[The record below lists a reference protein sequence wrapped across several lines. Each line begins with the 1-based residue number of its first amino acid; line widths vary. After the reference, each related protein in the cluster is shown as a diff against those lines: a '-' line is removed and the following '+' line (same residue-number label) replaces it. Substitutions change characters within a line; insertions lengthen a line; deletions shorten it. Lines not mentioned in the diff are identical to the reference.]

1 MNSRPTTPR
10 DAGTPVGESRKGSSK
25 DSALLEGLGQAQA
38 QAGSGSASSRPSTHS
53 SKEALTQL
61 QPQPQP
67 QASNKSPSQSGKES
81 SGKFPALKAAAADLF
96 ARRPTPPSL
105 ARIERPPEPS
115 SSAHTDGSE
124 FEPASSRI
132 GDSFNQSSMRQ
143 GPGSGQGPGAEATAL
158 TAAAATISVAGNK
171 MASAV
176 EDATD
181 PSGPPSDRLLATFGT
196 LGAAAAEGGR
206 YAKSKST
213 TQGDR
218 AKWGTL
224 LEKDKDGPRLS
235 SNAGSVVSAITGS
248 SGGTGAGSALS
259 RAPLKKGASEIN
271 ERDSLRRATAVANE
285 EAQTGGRGSTRQ
297 LMGATARADVSAGKT
312 AAAAEGAGASSGGSI
327 MDYLAAKRAAV
338 LGTVGGGGGGG
349 GGGAGTEE
357 AEASKEPTKKILDYL
372 KRSSK
377 KDAESEG
384 GGASDAAG
392 AGSAPPSTTGKSGG
406 ILGRLFRGREDT

>member
-38 QAGSGSASSRPSTHS
+38 GSGSASSRPSTHS

-61 QPQPQP
+61 QPQPQPQPQP

-158 TAAAATISVAGNK
+158 TAAAAISVAGNK
-171 MASAV
+171 MASAI

-285 EAQTGGRGSTRQ
+285 EAQAGGRGSTRQ

-338 LGTVGGGGGGG
+338 LGTVSGGGG

-357 AEASKEPTKKILDYL
+357 AEAPKEPAKKILDYL

-392 AGSAPPSTTGKSGG
+392 AGSAPPPSTTGKSGG